1 MDFVVSRY
9 TTRGYVIGT
18 GFARNIELDT
28 NGTTESVNKGK
39 WY

>member
-28 NGTTESVNKGK
+28 NGTTESLKGIK
-39 WY
+39 WD